1 MFGKKAHFNKL
12 MALGT
17 DMKSLVDDILTGRED
32 RAKTLE
38 DIRKDSRHI
47 RGEAKK
53 ILAGAR
59 SMMKDFAKENEER
72 AGEVKKLG
80 REVKSF
86 LKLAEETRKADFG
99 ATMKT
104 VHGSLEDVRKDSKH
118 ARNAGKAI
126 VKDARALI
134 ASIAKDNKEQAK
146 ELHEE
151 LKKSD
156 HHRKTAFKSMMGDI
170 GEDLKEI
177 KHDVGKTKRDAQ
189 EMVSRYHHSRM
200 SAQKHWASL
209 SQGRKKAKKPKS
221 EE

>member
-1 MFGKKAHFNKL
+1 

-17 DMKSLVDDILTGRED
+17 DMKSLVDDILISRED
-32 RAKTLE
+32 RAKAVE
-38 DIRKDSRHI
+38 DIRKDSRHM

-53 ILAGAR
+53 ILSDAR
-59 SMMKDFAKENEER
+59 SMMKDFAKEDEER
-72 AGEVKKLG
+72 AEEVKKMG

-86 LKLAEETRKADFG
+86 LKSSAETRKADFG

-104 VHGSLEDVRKDSKH
+104 VHGSLENVRKDSRH
-118 ARNAGKAI
+118 ARNAGKTI
-126 VKDARALI
+126 VKDARALV

-156 HHRKTAFKSMMGDI
+156 HHRKTEFKSMMGDI
-170 GEDLKEI
+170 GEDLKEV
-177 KHDVGKTKRDAQ
+177 KGDVVKVKKDARD
-189 EMVSRYHHSRM
+189 MVSRYHHSRM

-209 SQGRKKAKKPKS
+209 SQGRKKVKKPKS